1 MLSKDGKSMKCI
13 SGPLDKK
20 MLNYLNL
27 FSSLNYDR
35 LKNIGL
41 AKKFVQVRFKK
52 RFYHPIYNK

>member
-41 AKKFVQVRFKK
+41 AKMFVQAFL
-52 RFYHPIYNK
+52 PNTC